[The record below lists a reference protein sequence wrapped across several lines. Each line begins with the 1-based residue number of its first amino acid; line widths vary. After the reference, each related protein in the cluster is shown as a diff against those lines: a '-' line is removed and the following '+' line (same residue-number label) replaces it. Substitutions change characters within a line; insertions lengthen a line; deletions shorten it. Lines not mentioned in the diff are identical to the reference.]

1 MKIAPVPLPNGNSV
15 VYVIPEQHDAADG
28 LLRVHQ
34 AIANMQ
40 SGSFPHFSAVSTGT
54 GTKSSAK
61 TSDAQTK
68 QMHTEPMNDITR
80 DELDAKLDATNARVE
95 ARLAGFESTVRD
107 TMAAVRHDSAE
118 MRGEL
123 KAIHGDLAHLKN
135 LKANIWGAAGAVLL
149 AFLASALTIYFG
161 ISSNNQ
167 MLVSNAIA
175 GFGAGKDVSAAQAEI
190 KQLNREALELLQ
202 QIKAQQAASPA
213 VRPPSPPSQQ

>member
-1 MKIAPVPLPNGNSV
+1 
-15 VYVIPEQHDAADG
+15 
-28 LLRVHQ
+28 
-34 AIANMQ
+34 
-40 SGSFPHFSAVSTGT
+40 
-54 GTKSSAK
+54 
-61 TSDAQTK
+61 
-68 QMHTEPMNDITR
+68 MNEITR

-107 TMAAVRHDSAE
+107 TMAAVRQDSAE

-202 QIKAQQAASPA
+202 QIKAQQAAKPA
-213 VRPPSPPSQQ
+213 EPAAPSPPPAASQQ